1 MNLDE
6 ARARMVRDQLIARGI
21 TNGRLLEAMGELP
34 RELFVSSP
42 LREQAYEDGPL
53 PIGNEQTISQPYVVA
68 LMTQCLELKGDET
81 VLEVGAGS
89 GYQTAILAKLARRVY
104 SVEKYSGLAG
114 AAREVLGNL
123 EIENVEIT
131 VGDGSVGWVEH
142 APYDGIIVTAA
153 APAMPAPLLSQ
164 LRARGRIVIP
174 IGSRYDQYLEVWQR
188 RGDAWHIEKSLPVR
202 FVPLVGEWG
211 WGS

>member
-1 MNLDE
+1 
-6 ARARMVRDQLIARGI
+6 MVRDQLIARGI
-21 TNGRLLEAMGELP
+21 TNHRLLDVMGELP
-34 RELFVSSP
+34 RELFVP
-42 LREQAYEDGPL
+42 PEFRKQAYEDGPL
-53 PIGNEQTISQPYVVA
+53 PIDSEQTISQPYIVA

-89 GYQTAILAKLARRVY
+89 GYQTTILAKLARRVY

-114 AAREVLGNL
+114 SAREVLGSL
-123 EIENVEIT
+123 EIENAEIM
-131 VGDGSVGWVEH
+131 VGDGSMGWVEH
-142 APYDGIIVTAA
+142 APYDGILVTAA

-211 WGS
+211 WGG

>member
-1 MNLDE
+1 MNFAE
-6 ARARMVRDQLIARGI
+6 ARAHMAHDQLIARGI
-21 TNGRLLEAMGELP
+21 TDQRLLDVMGELP
-34 RELFVSSP
+34 RELFVP
-42 LREQAYEDGPL
+42 PEFREQAYEDGPL
-53 PIGNEQTISQPYVVA
+53 PIGSDQTISQPYIVA
-68 LMTQCLELKGDET
+68 LMTQCLELKGDEA

-114 AAREVLGNL
+114 AAREVLGSL
-123 EIENVEIT
+123 EIENAEIM
-131 VGDGSVGWVEH
+131 VGDGSMGWVEH
-142 APYDGIIVTAA
+142 APYDGILVTAA

-164 LRARGRIVIP
+164 LRPRGRIVIP

-211 WGS
+211 WGG

>member
-1 MNLDE
+1 M
-6 ARARMVRDQLIARGI
+6 RDQLIARGI
-21 TNGRLLEAMGELP
+21 TNPRLLEAMGELP
-34 RELFVSSP
+34 RELFVSP
-42 LREQAYEDGPL
+42 RWRDQAYEDGPL
-53 PIGNEQTISQPYVVA
+53 PIGSEQTISQPYVVA
-68 LMTQCLELKGDET
+68 LMTQCLELTGKET

-89 GYQTAILAKLARRVY
+89 GYQTAILAKLARHVY
-104 SVEKYSGLAG
+104 SVEKYSGLA
-114 AAREVLGNL
+114 ARAQAVLESL

-131 VGDGSVGWVEH
+131 VGDGSVGWVER
-142 APYDGIIVTAA
+142 APFDGIIVTAA

-174 IGSRYDQYLEVWQR
+174 IGSRYDQYLEVWQK

-211 WGS
+211 WGN

>member
-1 MNLDE
+1 
-6 ARARMVRDQLIARGI
+6 MVRDQLIARGI
-21 TNGRLLEAMGELP
+21 TDGRLLEAMGELP
-34 RELFVSSP
+34 RELFVSSL

-68 LMTQCLELKGDET
+68 LMTQCLKLNGDET

-114 AAREVLGNL
+114 AAREVLRSL
-123 EIENVEIT
+123 EIENSEIT
-131 VGDGSVGWVEH
+131 VGDGSVGWAEH
-142 APYDGIIVTAA
+142 APYDGILVTAA

-211 WGS
+211 WGG

>member
-1 MNLDE
+1 
-6 ARARMVRDQLIARGI
+6 MVRDQLISRGI
-21 TNGRLLEAMGELP
+21 TNRRILEAMGELP
-34 RELFVSSP
+34 RELFVSSL

-104 SVEKYSGLAG
+104 SVEKYSGLAKT
-114 AAREVLGNL
+114 AREVLSSL
-123 EIENVEIT
+123 EVDNVEIMI
-131 VGDGSVGWVEH
+131 GDGSVGWVEH

-211 WGS
+211 WGG

>member
-1 MNLDE
+1 
-6 ARARMVRDQLIARGI
+6 MVRDQLIARGI
-21 TNGRLLEAMGELP
+21 TNRRLLEAMGELP
-34 RELFVSSP
+34 RELFVSSL

-104 SVEKYSGLAG
+104 SVEKYSGLAKT
-114 AAREVLGNL
+114 AREVLSSL
-123 EIENVEIT
+123 EVDNVEIMI
-131 VGDGSVGWVEH
+131 GDGSVGWVEH

-211 WGS
+211 WGG

>member
-1 MNLDE
+1 
-6 ARARMVRDQLIARGI
+6 MVRDQLIARGI

>member
-1 MNLDE
+1 
-6 ARARMVRDQLIARGI
+6 MVRDQLIARGI
-21 TNGRLLEAMGELP
+21 TDRRILEAMGELP
-34 RELFVSSP
+34 RELFVSSL

-68 LMTQCLELKGDET
+68 LMTQCLELRGGET

-89 GYQTAILAKLARRVY
+89 GYQTAILAKLTRRVY

-114 AAREVLGNL
+114 TAREVLRGL
-123 EIENVEIT
+123 EIENAEIT

>member
-1 MNLDE
+1 
-6 ARARMVRDQLIARGI
+6 MVRDQLIARGI

-153 APAMPAPLLSQ
+153 APAMPAPLLPQ